1 MKRLY
6 ITLALLLTVTTLRSS
21 AVTLPCGPL
30 TYEARYHCGF
40 IKIDAG
46 LAQITLSL
54 DGENFMATMNGQ
66 SVPIG
71 HTVYAISDTI
81 CADMSSVTN
90 GLSNE
95 TVTYENGWYAKPHER
110 DSFVPAPDFTNPACY
125 KNINGEG
132 ELDASSETMEAIT
145 ISADM
150 LAMFYYFQQFD
161 YSAMQPGQSFEM
173 TVTLPDGDTQQ
184 VAILYEGEDTYNGCP
199 THKLTFTYSYHGVMT
214 DYPVTA
220 QIDSETKIP
229 LLFAADIK
237 IGRIELVYKG

>member
-6 ITLALLLTVTTLRSS
+6 YALALLLTAATLKSA
-21 AVTLPCGPL
+21 AVTLPDGPL

-46 LAQITLSL
+46 LAQINLSL

-81 CADMSSVTN
+81 CANMSSVTE

-95 TVTYENGWYAKPHER
+95 VVTYENGWYAKPHEHGNIT
-110 DSFVPAPDFTNPACY
+110 PTPDFSNPACY
-125 KNINGEG
+125 KNIIGG
-132 ELDASSETMEAIT
+132 GDLDASSETMEAIT

-161 YSAMQPGQSFEM
+161 YSAMQPGQSFNM

-184 VAILYEGEDTYNGCP
+184 VAVVYNGEDTYNGCQ

-220 QIDSETKIP
+220 QVDSITKIP